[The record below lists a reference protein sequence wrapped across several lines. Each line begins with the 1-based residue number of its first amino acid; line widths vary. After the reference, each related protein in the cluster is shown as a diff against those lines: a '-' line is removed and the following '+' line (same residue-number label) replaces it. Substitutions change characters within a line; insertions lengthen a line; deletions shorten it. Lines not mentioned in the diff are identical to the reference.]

1 MKYRA
6 AAANSPRADRAMTT
20 FYAPYWAGPSF
31 PGKGRTQF
39 MASTRTDEDYN
50 PKGPGTFLD
59 WAHETGLV
67 RHLCML
73 RTHVNVVLG
82 TNLFTGK
89 VPAQYADALAM
100 RSPQHLAYWHQN
112 DQTPDAHPIQVADER
127 AFPVLCIVAGAE
139 DKVVATS
146 RGLKAT
152 AVNVCCGESLRN
164 VEAEKAAIT
173 AKYATIVG
181 DDAEPEKEMEQ
192 EVRNYFMEKAI
203 PAATLAATRASISSS
218 GLTNLSL
225 VEEKSSAYPFLP
237 SDSIPQFWA
246 MVALV
251 NCERRARE
259 NLVGVLR

>member
-20 FYAPYWAGPSF
+20 FYAPYWAGRGF
-31 PGKGRTQF
+31 PGKGRSQF

-59 WAHETGLV
+59 WTHDTGLV

-112 DQTPDAHPIQVADER
+112 NQTPDSHPITVADER
-127 AFPVLCIVAGAE
+127 ACTSNSSCLYPLSVISGAVGSIVLPNY
-139 DKVVATS
+139 S
-146 RGLKAT
+146 RHTPIRRIIAD
-152 AVNVCCGESLRN
+152 
-164 VEAEKAAIT
+164 
-173 AKYATIVG
+173 IVG
-181 DDAEPEKEMEQ
+181 
-192 EVRNYFMEKAI
+192 
-203 PAATLAATRASISSS
+203 
-218 GLTNLSL
+218 
-225 VEEKSSAYPFLP
+225 
-237 SDSIPQFWA
+237 
-246 MVALV
+246 
-251 NCERRARE
+251 
-259 NLVGVLR
+259 